1 MGGVVITAVRFSHC
15 PQLPLCD
22 AFLESLS
29 KHCGHHLSH
38 DVWRVKLS
46 VPLNSIQLNSILQF
60 YLSTSDVKIHHV
72 TQKWSQGSSNV

>member
-38 DVWRVKLS
+38 DVWRVKLTIDCWTLLIMDA
-46 VPLNSIQLNSILQF
+46 VCI
-60 YLSTSDVKIHHV
+60 
-72 TQKWSQGSSNV
+72 SSFCMMKRVDWNEARS